1 MERITEMKDLDA
13 VYQIFIEAF
22 PPAELRLYEV
32 MKQLYIEGLLKVY
45 VLKQENEIVGALSVW
60 ELDNF
65 IYVEHF
71 AVSSKLRG
79 QGLGSFFLREVKSL
93 YPNQQIVLEVEKP
106 IQEIEKRRVEFYQ
119 RNDFVLSTD
128 GYIQPPFRDN
138 AEEVYLVL
146 MTYPCAITQEQ
157 FTNIKNQLFKKVYLV
172 KD

>member
-1 MERITEMKDLDA
+1 MERITEIKDLDA

-32 MKQLYIEGLLKVY
+32 MKQLYIEGLLKIY

-65 IYVEHF
+65 VYVEHF

-79 QGLGSFFLREVKSL
+79 QGLGSFFLKEVKLL
-93 YPNQQIVLEVEKP
+93 YPQKQIVLEVEEP
-106 IQEIEKRRVEFYQ
+106 ILEIEKRRVEFYQ
-119 RNDFVLSTD
+119 RNDFVLSSF
-128 GYIQPPFRDN
+128 GYIQPPFRENVED
-138 AEEVYLVL
+138 VHLVL
-146 MTYPCAITQEQ
+146 MTYPSAITQEQ
-157 FTNIKNQLFKKVYLV
+157 FIHIKNQLFKKVYLV